1 MSQSLQNET
10 RSNFPNY
17 PTTDISAGQTVCF
30 GMMQHG
36 YDKETDLKASFMIAV
51 AKTLLKYLVRI
62 CAIMVAALLVA
73 LVYFNWAAANREV
86 TGFGKNLP
94 ADGYLLPTGEGK
106 FFLIDIN
113 TEAENQL
120 LFVHGTG
127 AWSALWRPTLE
138 TAATQGY
145 RTTAFDLP
153 PFGWSEHASDRIY
166 SRARQAE
173 RIIALLEELGTR
185 PIVVAHSFGAGPMA
199 EAVLLRPDLVSGM
212 IVVNGAIGLGSHKD
226 PNLLPFPL
234 RSEILRQYITAAT
247 ASNPLL
253 TKSFLRSFIHVK
265 EASSPEIVTVL
276 QMPMVR
282 VGYTKAVTDWMPNL
296 FRSPAQALSTRE
308 ENWRNLEIPI
318 VFIWGREDTVTPLSQ
333 GEELDRLV
341 NGADLLVLDGVGHVP
356 QIEAPEA
363 FQTNLLKAL
372 NLIQAANNNEGEG

>member
-1 MSQSLQNET
+1 
-10 RSNFPNY
+10 
-17 PTTDISAGQTVCF
+17 
-30 GMMQHG
+30 
-36 YDKETDLKASFMIAV
+36 
-51 AKTLLKYLVRI
+51 
-62 CAIMVAALLVA
+62 
-73 LVYFNWAAANREV
+73 
-86 TGFGKNLP
+86 
-94 ADGYLLPTGEGK
+94 
-106 FFLIDIN
+106 
-113 TEAENQL
+113 
-120 LFVHGTG
+120 
-127 AWSALWRPTLE
+127 
-138 TAATQGY
+138 
-145 RTTAFDLP
+145 
-153 PFGWSEHASDRIY
+153 
-166 SRARQAE
+166 
-173 RIIALLEELGTR
+173 
-185 PIVVAHSFGAGPMA
+185 MA
-199 EAVLLRPDLVSGM
+199 EAVLLRSDLVSGM
-212 IVVNGAIGLGSHKD
+212 IVVNGAIGLGSHED

-296 FRSPAQALSTRE
+296 FRSPTQALSTRE
-308 ENWRNLEIPI
+308 ENWRNLEISI

-372 NLIQAANNNEGEG
+372 NLIQEANNNEGER